1 MPLYACVFEHS
12 QREAIQMPDTIR
24 LVDYFYL
31 ETSDK
36 PGEGARILNQL
47 KEAAVNLVAFHAFQK
62 GGGRRSTLSHLT

>member
-1 MPLYACVFEHS
+1 
-12 QREAIQMPDTIR
+12 MPDTIR